1 MSPWGFAAGWLVVA
15 GTTLLTIGTGAQAS
29 ASLAKY
35 ETAREAVSAAVG
47 ETAVGQARIVRYVAA
62 LPAIKRAFPFGLV
75 PLLVANLTFIF
86 LTPSKLAEIR
96 SQGGEQAADLRE
108 YLRSATAWGV
118 LMTGSVLALAATLI
132 QLVLAYQ

>member
-29 ASLAKY
+29 ANLARYKSSQ
-35 ETAREAVSAAVG
+35 ETVSI
-47 ETAVGQARIVRYVAA
+47 AVGQTRLGRYAA
-62 LPAIKRAFPFGLV
+62 AMPAVTWVFPFGLA
-75 PLLVANLTFIF
+75 PILVRNLRLV

-96 SQGGEQAADLRE
+96 KEGGEGAVELAE

-118 LMTGSVLALAATLI
+118 LMAGSVLVLAATVI